1 MHAQDDDTRAFVDL
15 HVPGRSRL
23 GHLRGLDGLRGLA
36 VAGVVAFH
44 AGFDHMVG
52 GYLGVSTFFTLSGF
66 LITSLLLSPA
76 APGASLPLR
85 GFWGRRIRRLFPA
98 SVVTLGLVVALFAPF
113 VATADQLAQL
123 RPDVLASLG
132 NVANWWFIHEGDSYA
147 ELFMAPSPV
156 LHFWSLAIEEQFYLV
171 FPVLLWGL
179 WRACRGRAPW
189 LGAAMAALSA
199 ALVAWTVLGGLSVD
213 RIYFGTDTRAPEL
226 LLGGVLAVL
235 LSRRPLRQRL
245 ALRYRWR
252 TVVLSVGAVALAVQ
266 LWWWWSLPQD
276 SAWLYKGGFAG
287 YALLTCAVVTAAA
300 IPSGPVYRVCTW
312 GPLRWLGARSYAVYL
327 AHWPLMLAA
336 RQLWPEW
343 SRWLTT
349 AVAVAMALLLAEL
362 SYRFL
367 ERPIRTGRWPSPRR
381 SPAWVAASVVVVVAL
396 SFALVPSEPPGQT
409 PDFASDLEDFESFV
423 EHNSSAGSDTTVE
436 VDGPAPA
443 VPVPP
448 VPGVAV
454 YGDST
459 ALGFG
464 MGLGLWSV
472 ETGRMG
478 VVPGDLRFG
487 CGVPRYEEFVADER
501 TSPTPECLEWPRRWG
516 EMVAATLPQV
526 AVLISAPWTVP
537 DARLPGA
544 SELSNIGDPAVDQFI
559 VSEFVHAVDVL
570 ASSGALVV
578 LATWPEY
585 GSWADDGRSD
595 AVSRQTDPVRMA
607 RYNELMREVA
617 AQRPDTTAVLEFA
630 DWLGPRSQDP
640 TLRADGAHFYPE
652 EFRQLSAEWVGP
664 ELERL
669 WQEHWRAHTPQ

>member
-1 MHAQDDDTRAFVDL
+1 MHAHDDDTRAFVDL

-36 VAGVVAFH
+36 VAAVVAFH
-44 AGFDHMVG
+44 AGFDRMVG

-66 LITSLLLSPA
+66 LITSLLLSAA
-76 APGASLPLR
+76 APGGSLPLR

-98 SVVTLGLVVALFAPF
+98 SVVTLALVVGLFATF

-123 RPDVLASLG
+123 RSDVLASLA
-132 NVANWWFIHEGDSYA
+132 NVANWWFIAQGDSYA

-179 WRACRGRAPW
+179 WRLCRGRAHW
-189 LGAAMAALSA
+189 LGGSLVALSA
-199 ALVAWTVLGGLSVD
+199 ALVAWAAFGGLSVD

-226 LLGGVLAVL
+226 LLGGALAVL
-235 LSRRPLRQRL
+235 LSRRPVRRRL

-252 TVVLSVGAVALAVQ
+252 TTALVVGALAFAVQ

-276 SAWLYKGGFAG
+276 TAWLYRGGFAG
-287 YALLTCAVVTAAA
+287 YAVLTCAVVTAAA
-300 IPSGPVYRVCTW
+300 IPSGPIFRLCTW

-327 AHWPLMLAA
+327 AHWPLMLTA
-336 RQLWPEW
+336 RQLWPDW
-343 SRWLTT
+343 SRWVST
-349 AVAVAMALLLAEL
+349 AVAVTTALLVAEL
-362 SYRFL
+362 SFRFL

-381 SPAWVAASVVVVVAL
+381 SPAWVAGAASVVVGL
-396 SFALVPSEPPGQT
+396 SFGLIPGEPEGQT
-409 PDFASDLEDFESFV
+409 PDFAADLEDFESFV
-423 EHNSSAGSDTTVE
+423 QDNASTTSRPPEDSSPST
-436 VDGPAPA
+436 

-487 CGVPRYEEFVADER
+487 CGVPRFEEFVADER
-501 TSPTPECLEWPRRWG
+501 TEPTPECLQWPQRWTD
-516 EMVAATLPQV
+516 MAAATLPQMV
-526 AVLISAPWTVP
+526 VLISAAWTVP
-537 DARLPGA
+537 DARLPGE
-544 SELSNIGDPAVDQFI
+544 SELSSIGDPAVDQFI
-559 VSEFVHAVDVL
+559 VSEFVQAVDVL

-578 LATWPEY
+578 LSTWPEY
-585 GSWADDGRSD
+585 GTWADDGRSD
-595 AVSRQTDPVRMA
+595 AVSRQTDPARMA
-607 RYNELMREVA
+607 RYNELMHEVA
-617 AQRPDTTAVLEFA
+617 AQRPDTTAVLELA
-630 DWLGPRSQDP
+630 EWLGPRAQDP

-669 WQEHWRAHTPQ
+669 WQEHWRSHAPR